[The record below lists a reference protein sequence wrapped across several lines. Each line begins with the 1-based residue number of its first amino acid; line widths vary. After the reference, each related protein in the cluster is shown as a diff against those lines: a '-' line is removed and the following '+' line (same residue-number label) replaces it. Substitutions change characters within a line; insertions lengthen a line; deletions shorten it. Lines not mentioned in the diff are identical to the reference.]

1 MSWQGAEMTFLS
13 CLGALVVFK
22 ILCAVW
28 SFIHSPA
35 QCLTI
40 RCRSCGNTASVEVDY
55 ARK

>member
-1 MSWQGAEMTFLS
+1 MTFLS

-22 ILCAVW
+22 VLCAVW
-28 SFIHSPA
+28 SFIHNPA

-40 RCRSCGNTASVEVDY
+40 HCRSCGNTASVEVAY

>member
-1 MSWQGAEMTFLS
+1 MTFLS
-13 CLGALVVFK
+13 CLGALFVFK

-28 SFIHSPA
+28 SFIHNPA

-40 RCRSCGNTASVEVDY
+40 SCSCCGGTASVEVDY